1 MTPTIVKRIGELE
14 LVDSAGVKVIR
25 TRQGVTVATV
35 DSIILNVVFPV
46 AAHYNWEAIRW
57 LAGIAISGT
66 PETVPE
72 SSGPE
77 SPVPHES
84 DSDTDP
90 VMSESVCEAKVEAAP
105 EPEVKVAL
113 ELLKTQ
119 TKAQEQQLLSWKIL
133 NQEELE
139 NLEVQDQYQC
149 PGCQNMIEDRQGKK
163 FVNCPICLVRFP
175 VQPVH
180 PDDLENFEEDDVCI
194 RERVR
199 VNIFSGD
206 LSKVLLPAELSR
218 YQQIA
223 KLPQPI
229 LIINAGEGFSAAV
242 LRALGAQVIAVDST
256 VSGFYTYV
264 HPETG
269 YFAAREYFARTM
281 LIEYPDDGIVDDVG
295 FRGKYVA
302 VVGPRPIIVEPWTRS
317 DYFED
322 MQLSVFAHPLRK
334 EYKPY
339 TVPRAVHKSFVE
351 HRKDTHRVTIS
362 DMISMALEKM

>member
-1 MTPTIVKRIGELE
+1 MTLCIKRIGELE

-72 SSGPE
+72 SSGTVPE
-77 SPVPHES
+77 SPVPE
-84 DSDTDP
+84 SDTDP
-90 VMSESVCEAKVEAAP
+90 VMSDEEKVEAAP
-105 EPEVKVAL
+105 GPEVKVAL

-119 TKAQEQQLLSWKIL
+119 TEAREQQLLSWKIL

-149 PGCQNMIEDRQGKK
+149 PGCQNMIKDRQGKK

-180 PDDLENFEEDDVCI
+180 PDDLENFEEDDVTL

-281 LIEYPDDGIVDDVG
+281 LIEYPDDGIVDDIG

-322 MQLSVFAHPLRK
+322 MQLSVFSHPLRK

-339 TVPRAVHKSFVE
+339 NLHSAHKSFVE